1 MTYVKKLTLLERL
14 RAKKQASTSVVGV
27 TWYTEENWARVKSAA
42 TDSERFEATY
52 TEWSAMAGKA
62 LADIR
67 KGGVNAVKFFINSDD
82 LLSWCRLH
90 NKPNNAESHSEF
102 VAEKLQ
108 SQK

>member
-62 LADIR
+62 LADIG
-67 KGGVNAVKFFINSDD
+67 KAGVNAVKFFINSDD